1 MSCSN
6 NKLVVRVLFPIP
18 ISTIINPSL
27 FFYSCEHSTGNV
39 IFCYSLV
46 IKIRDTSTG
55 MEFTSLLQA
64 EPTDL
69 RQLIQMSSFE
79 VYEALNGVRA
89 NNMINSLLLVR
100 EERNNHPDRQ
110 SQIKFSHIRRRGRRR
125 EAYVDAVS
133 KQELQGKEQGRI
145 LQLSFGRERIQGH
158 PPQKEYIKQFI
169 LFLKLMPLL

>member
-1 MSCSN
+1 
-6 NKLVVRVLFPIP
+6 
-18 ISTIINPSL
+18 
-27 FFYSCEHSTGNV
+27 
-39 IFCYSLV
+39 
-46 IKIRDTSTG
+46 

-100 EERNNHPDRQ
+100 EERNNHPSRQ

-125 EAYVDAVS
+125 EAYVEAVS

-145 LQLSFGRERIQGH
+145 LQLSSGRERIQGH